1 MDSNN
6 NVNSIDSNNVRPWV
20 RYWARYIDMYL
31 IIMLVLTLQLSIF
44 PTKQLDE
51 KIAAIGVYFI
61 WILFEAQLMST
72 WGTTPGKWLLRIN
85 VRDLEGNKL
94 TLKNALI
101 RSFLVWFV
109 GLGMTLLTPITEV
122 ISYMSLQ
129 ERGITMWDKH
139 CNCNVTHEKIGT
151 ERIPLIVGV
160 MIMPLL
166 IVSSLVAFL

>member
-6 NVNSIDSNNVRPWV
+6 NVKSIDSNNVRPWV

-31 IIMLVLTLQLSIF
+31 IIMLILILQLSIF

-51 KIAAIGVYFI
+51 TIAAIGVYFI
-61 WILFEAQLMST
+61 WVLIEAQLMST
-72 WGTTPGKWLLRIN
+72 WGTTPGKWLLRIK
-85 VRDLEGNKL
+85 VRDSEGNKL

-122 ISYMSLQ
+122 ISYMSLKD
-129 ERGITMWDKH
+129 RGVTMWDNYCK
-139 CNCNVTHEKIGT
+139 CNVTHEQIGA
-151 ERIPLIVGV
+151 ERIPIIVGV
-160 MIMPLL
+160 IIMPML
-166 IVSSLVAFL
+166 IASSLMAFM